1 MQYIPIGHE
10 LMELIDGYEVADE
23 PTLSGKQKKEIELL
37 LEIELI
43 DWIESYEI
51 KDMIKHINVSID
63 WGD

>member
-1 MQYIPIGHE
+1 MRYIPIGHE
-10 LMELIDGYEVADE
+10 LMELIDGYEMADN
-23 PTLSGKQKKEIELL
+23 PTLSGKSKKEIELL

-51 KDMIKHINVSID
+51 KDMIKHISVSID